1 MKKYIRGII
10 YILFS
15 LLKFSFIKIFH
26 FLEFRFTLLNLFS
39 PFTEVDLD
47 KGAFL
52 ILKKSVKAKSGVKIK
67 VRKGARVEIG
77 EKTSFNHGCMIVSHN
92 NIIIGNDVQ
101 FGPNVFLYD
110 HDHDFRKKDGLKNLE
125 YKSAPIIIGN
135 NVWVGANVVI
145 LRGTTI
151 GDNCVIGAGAVIK
164 GAYSSNSII
173 VQKREEV
180 VTHFTN

>member
-1 MKKYIRGII
+1 MKKYIRGAI
-10 YILFS
+10 YIIFS
-15 LLKFSFIKIFH
+15 LLKFSIIKIFH
-26 FLEFRFTLLNLFS
+26 FSGFKFTLLNLFS

-47 KGAFL
+47 RGAFL
-52 ILKKSVKAKSGVKIK
+52 LIKKYVKAKSGVKIK
-67 VRKGARVEIG
+67 VRKGAKVEIG

-110 HDHDFRKKDGLKNLE
+110 HDHDFREKDGLKSLK
-125 YKSAPIIIGN
+125 YKSAPIKIGN

-151 GDNCVIGAGAVIK
+151 GDNCVIGAGSVIK
-164 GAYSSNSII
+164 GEYSRNSLI
-173 VQKREEV
+173 VQKREVV
-180 VTHFTN
+180 VTHYTN